1 MCTISGTVCSSF
13 LRLHSP
19 PFRKEGTIITIA
31 TTRNAASNNLWGF
44 MWKYGMQTPSTQM
57 PTFTWQRTHFRP
69 ADKFAPTVHLV
80 HTQAYN
86 IYALFT
92 RSFRTVRW
100 FRVNGLGTFSLSCPL
115 ILSLFWFPYMSSS
128 STLLTQDQKRIL
140 GTRVP
145 RGLNLSDWRIFR
157 KYLTNRF
164 ETEIFQHYRGIV
176 YSFQLV
182 A

>member
-1 MCTISGTVCSSF
+1 MKIRHANAEYTDV
-13 LRLHSP
+13 LHLILT
-19 PFRKEGTIITIA
+19 E
-31 TTRNAASNNLWGF
+31 
-44 MWKYGMQTPSTQM
+44 

-92 RSFRTVRW
+92 RSVRTVRW
-100 FRVNGLGTFSLSCPL
+100 FRVNRLGTFSFRVPWF
-115 ILSLFWFPYMSSS
+115 SLFWLPYKSSS
-128 STLLTQDQKRIL
+128 LTLLTQDHQKRIL
-140 GTRVP
+140 GSRVP
-145 RGLNLSDWRIFR
+145 RGQDPAPKWIYQTGRFFEST
-157 KYLTNRF
+157 YRF
-164 ETEIFQHYRGIV
+164 ETEIFQRYRGIV